1 MGSTKTYREGPSW
14 QGKNTN
20 RGKESAYSG
29 GPGVVRPE
37 GTHMSSAGDE
47 AKSKM
52 RNVASGTRNKSS
64 ESKSTLKQ
72 KTTYGQS

>member
-14 QGKNTN
+14 QGKNSN
-20 RGKESAYSG
+20 RGAESAYSK

-37 GTHMSSAGDE
+37 GTHMSGDNE

-52 RNVASGTRNKSS
+52 RNVASGTRNKTKAS
-64 ESKSTLKQ
+64 EGPGFRA

>member
-14 QGKNTN
+14 QGKNSN
-20 RGKESAYSG
+20 RGPESAYSKG
-29 GPGVVRPE
+29 GGVHPE
-37 GTHMSSAGDE
+37 GTHMSPDNE